1 MTQDEAL
8 ALLKTGAHVFL
19 TGEPGSGK
27 THTINRYTEYLREH
41 EIDFAVTAST
51 GIAATHVHGMTI
63 HSWSGIGVETE
74 FTDDELAHLAANR
87 YVGKR
92 IKQAKVLIIDE
103 ISMLD
108 GTVLSLVERVCRQA
122 RKLRVPFGG
131 LQVVLV
137 GDFFQL
143 PPVSKG
149 KKESQFAFASDAW
162 QILQPTVCY
171 LTEQHRQEDGVF
183 LRLLS
188 AIRRNE
194 CDEDHVETIRERLI
208 KLSEL
213 PDDMTRLFSHNA
225 NVDSLNSLELK
236 KLPGKTKSFIMAA
249 RGPEALTETLKRGC
263 LSPER
268 LELKVGAT
276 VMFTKNNSG
285 EGFVNG
291 TLGTVVGFS
300 EHATRQYPIVQT
312 KKGARIDV
320 EPMEWTITEGDEVL
334 AKVTQLPLRLAWA
347 LTIHKSQGVSLDAA
361 VMDLSQT
368 FEYGQGYVAL
378 SRVRTLSG
386 VHLLGIN
393 RRALEVHPVVLE
405 IDQAFRQASDRE
417 EAELEI
423 LTKEELEERQKNFI
437 TLCGGTQEVRKV
449 HQVSKIRKAGKVRK
463 VKGTKSIKIGET
475 AEKAYD
481 TEIIREKH
489 PHAYMAWRPEDEAK
503 LKSLY
508 HKGVQIKEISE
519 TLGRKPG
526 AIRSRLKK
534 LNLV

>member
-51 GIAATHVHGMTI
+51 GIAATHVQGMTI

-74 FTDDELAHLAANR
+74 FSDDELAHLATNR

-92 IKQAKVLIIDE
+92 IKAAKVLIIDE

-108 GTVLSLVERVCRQA
+108 GTVLSLVERVCRQV

-143 PPVSKG
+143 PPVSKAGAGG
-149 KKESQFAFASDAW
+149 KAPQFAFASDAW
-162 QILQPTVCY
+162 QILQPAVCY
-171 LTEQHRQEDGVF
+171 LTEQHRQEDSVF
-183 LRLLS
+183 LGLLS

-194 CDEDHVETIRERLI
+194 CDEDHVEAIRERLI
-208 KLSEL
+208 QLSEL

-225 NVDSLNSLELK
+225 NVDSLNSLELN

-300 EHATRQYPIVQT
+300 EHATRQYPIVKT
-312 KKGARIDV
+312 KKGTRIDV
-320 EPMEWTITEGDEVL
+320 EPMEWTITEGEEVL

-393 RRALEVHPVVLE
+393 RRALEVHPVVLQ
-405 IDQAFRQASDRE
+405 IDQAFRQASDKE
-417 EAELEI
+417 EAELEA
-423 LTKEELEERQKNFI
+423 LTKEEIEERQKNFI
-437 TLCGGTQEVRKV
+437 TLCGGKQQAVRKAS
-449 HQVSKIRKAGKVRK
+449 QVRKVRK
-463 VKGTKSIKIGET
+463 VKEKKGSVG
-475 AEKAYD
+475 EKAYD
-481 TEIIREKH
+481 PEIIREKH
-489 PHAYMAWRPEDEAK
+489 PQAYMAWRPEDEEK

-508 HKGVQIKEISE
+508 HKGIQMKEMSE

-534 LNLV
+534 LSLR